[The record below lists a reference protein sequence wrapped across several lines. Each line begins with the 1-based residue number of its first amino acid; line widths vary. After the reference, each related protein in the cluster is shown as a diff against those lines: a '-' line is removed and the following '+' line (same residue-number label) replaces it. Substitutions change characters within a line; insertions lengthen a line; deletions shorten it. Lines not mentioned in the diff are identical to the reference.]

1 MQRALKRFE
10 EKGAQVLSAST
21 DSQYANKSFGVGL
34 GGVTHPILSDFHPK
48 GEVAKSYEVYNDEG
62 GRANRS
68 AFIIDKN
75 GVVRFS
81 KEYTGG
87 LPDIDELL
95 AEIDRL

>member
-1 MQRALKRFE
+1 LANKRFD

-21 DSQYANKSFGVGL
+21 DSQFANKAFGVGL

-48 GEVAKSYEVYNDEG
+48 GSVAKAYEIYNEDG
-62 GRANRS
+62 GRANRA
-68 AFIIDKN
+68 AFVIDKN
-75 GVVRFS
+75 GVVKFS

-95 AEIDRL
+95 GEIDKL